1 MKKINVKNLLAGALI
16 LSSIGFAG
24 CEDDTPDYNPLN
36 LYKTYPL
43 NELSDEAKLVRD
55 YVKPDA
61 VIAHRGS
68 TFWAPEETE
77 AAFRW
82 ARNMGADYLEID
94 LQRTSDGVLL
104 ALHDGNLRRTS
115 NIESIFPGKED
126 YPVSVF
132 TLSELR
138 KLDAGAWFNVS
149 VPENARPS
157 FVGQKICTL
166 EEVLKI
172 SEGYRIKRDGAGE
185 PIKLIETREIE
196 DEESTTDPKATKIVT
211 QWFGRYEME
220 IDPQDNGNRPGVYA
234 ETKEPYLFPNME
246 ADLATFLKA
255 EGWKVT
261 DSPKTIATTPGKVGV
276 ANTMGRFILQT
287 FSRQSI
293 VSLEEVLPGVPKCML
308 LWEDESAG
316 YVRPSN
322 SIESLAEF
330 INFSVEYNCHI
341 AGPSIAGKPNKYADL
356 SLPWMCEMY
365 HRAGMIVH
373 AYSFDTEDQLRKY
386 NGDYFYGGV
395 SRFDDANRTIQGDF
409 SYDVNP
415 NMFIDG
421 GFTNLTDLSM
431 KYQGRELVGTAQEV
445 LNSLGY

>member
-1 MKKINVKNLLAGALI
+1 MRKINVRNLLAGALI

-104 ALHDGNLRRTS
+104 ALHDGNLQRTS
-115 NIESIFPGKED
+115 NIESVFPGRDD

-132 TLSELR
+132 SLADLR
-138 KLDAGAWFNVS
+138 KLDAGAWFNLDK
-149 VPENARPS
+149 PENARAS

-172 SEGYRIKRDGAGE
+172 SEGYRILRDVAGE
-185 PIKLIETREIE
+185 PVKDMTRLDAEGMW
-196 DEESTTDPKATKIVT
+196 AGHY
-211 QWFGRYEME
+211 QYE

-246 ADLATFLKA
+246 ADLAKFLTQ
-255 EGWKVT
+255 EGWNVT
-261 DSPKTIATTPGKVGV
+261 NSPKVIATTPGKVDV

-293 VSLEEVLPGVPKCML
+293 VSLEKELPGVPKCML

-341 AGPSIAGKPNKYADL
+341 AGPSIAGKPNKYPEL
-356 SLPWMCEMY
+356 TLPWMCEMY
-365 HRAGMIVH
+365 HRAGMLVH

-386 NGDYFYGGV
+386 NGDYFYAGV
-395 SRFDDANRTIQGDF
+395 SRFDDENRAISGDF
-409 SYDVNP
+409 KYDVNR

-431 KYQGRELVGTAQEV
+431 NYQNRSVDGTAQEV

>member
-1 MKKINVKNLLAGALI
+1 MKNFNVKNLLAGALI

-24 CEDDTPDYNPLN
+24 CEDDTPDYNPYN
-36 LYKTYPL
+36 NYKTYPL
-43 NELSDEAKLVRD
+43 AELSAEAKVVRD

-82 ARNMGADYLEID
+82 ARNMGADYLELD

-104 ALHDGNLRRTS
+104 ALHDGNLQRTS
-115 NIESIFPGKED
+115 NIESIFPGQD
-126 YPVSVF
+126 AYPVSRF
-132 TLSELR
+132 TLKQLR
-138 KLDAGAWFNVS
+138 ELDAGSWFNIDK
-149 VPENARPS
+149 PENARAS
-157 FVGQKICTL
+157 FKGLQICTL
-166 EEVLKI
+166 EDVLLIAEGMKVKRNSLNQPYYKVEDG
-172 SEGYRIKRDGAGE
+172 SETIDLKA
-185 PIKLIETREIE
+185 
-196 DEESTTDPKATKIVT
+196 STGVFVFVVDDK
-211 QWFGRYEME
+211 
-220 IDPQDNGNRPGVYA
+220 DNGNRPGIYA

-246 ADLATFLKA
+246 ADLAVFLS
-255 EGWKVT
+255 EVGWNVT
-261 DSPKTIATTPGKVGV
+261 DSPKVIPTTVGKVDV
-276 ANTMGRFILQT
+276 ANTKGRFILQT
-287 FSRQSI
+287 FSRES
-293 VSLEEVLPGVPKCML
+293 VVKLEKVLPGVPKCML

-322 SIESLAEF
+322 SIESIAEF

-341 AGPSIAGKPNKYADL
+341 AGPSIAGNPNKYPEL
-356 SLPWMCEMY
+356 TEPWMCEMY

-386 NGDYFYGGV
+386 NGDYFYAGV
-395 SRFDDANRTIQGDF
+395 SRFDNPARAISGDF
-409 SYDVNP
+409 QYDVNP

-431 KYQGRELVGTAQEV
+431 KYQKRSVDETAQDVFET
-445 LNSLGY
+445 LGYNL

>member
-1 MKKINVKNLLAGALI
+1 MKNFNVKNLLAGALI

-24 CEDDTPDYNPLN
+24 CEDDTPDYNPYN
-36 LYKTYPL
+36 NYKTYPL
-43 NELSDEAKLVRD
+43 KELSDEAKAVRD
-55 YVKPDA
+55 YVKADA

-94 LQRTSDGVLL
+94 LQRTQDGVLL

-115 NIESIFPGKED
+115 NIESQFPGKED

-132 TLSELR
+132 TLAQLR
-138 KLDAGAWFNVS
+138 QLDAGSWFNID
-149 VPENARPS
+149 VPENARQS
-157 FVGQKICTL
+157 FVGQKISTL

-172 SEGYRIKRDGAGE
+172 SEGMRIKRDIAGE
-185 PIKLIETREIE
+185 PVKDMTRLDSEG
-196 DEESTTDPKATKIVT
+196 DWA
-211 QWFGRYEME
+211 GYYEFE
-220 IDPQDNGNRPGVYA
+220 VDPQDNGNRPGVYA
-234 ETKEPYLFPNME
+234 ETKEPYLFPSME
-246 ADLATFLKA
+246 ADLAVFLS
-255 EGWKVT
+255 EMGWNVT
-261 DSPKTIATTPGKVGV
+261 DSPKVIATTPGKVDV

-293 VSLEEVLPGVPKCML
+293 VSLEKVLPGVPKCML
-308 LWEDESAG
+308 LWEDESAA

-330 INFSVEYNCHI
+330 INFSVDYNCHI
-341 AGPSIAGKPNKYADL
+341 AGPSIAGSPNGYPEL
-356 SLPWMCEMY
+356 TEPWMCEMY
-365 HRAGMIVH
+365 HRAGMIIH

-386 NGDYFYGGV
+386 NGDYFYAGV
-395 SRFDDANRTIQGDF
+395 SRFDDPARTVSGDF
-409 SYDVNP
+409 EYDVNP

-431 KYQGRELVGTAQEV
+431 KYQNREVAGTAQEV
-445 LNSLGY
+445 MDNLGY

>member
-1 MKKINVKNLLAGALI
+1 MKSFNVKNLLAGALI

-24 CEDDTPDYNPLN
+24 CEDDTPDYNPYN

-43 NELSDEAKLVRD
+43 NELSADAKLVRD

-94 LQRTSDGVLL
+94 LQRTKDGVLL
-104 ALHDGNLRRTS
+104 ALHDGNLKRTS
-115 NIESIFPGKED
+115 NIESVFPGRED
-126 YPVSVF
+126 YPVSNF
-132 TLSELR
+132 TLAELR
-138 KLDAGAWFNVS
+138 KLDAGSWFNIDK
-149 VPENARPS
+149 PENARSS
-157 FVGQKICTL
+157 FEGEKISTL

-172 SEGYRIKRDGAGE
+172 AEGYRIKRDGAGE
-185 PIKLIETREIE
+185 PVKLIETREIE
-196 DEESTTDPKATKIVT
+196 DENSTTDPKGTITVT

-220 IDPQDNGNRPGVYA
+220 KDPQDNGNRPGVYA
-234 ETKEPYLFPNME
+234 ETKEPYLFPKME
-246 ADLATFLKA
+246 ADLAIFLSE
-255 EGWKVT
+255 EGWNVT
-261 DSPKTIATTPGKVGV
+261 DSPKTIHTTAGKVGV
-276 ANTMGRFILQT
+276 ANTMGRFILQS

-308 LWEDESAG
+308 LWEDESTG

-356 SLPWMCEMY
+356 TEPWMCEMY

-395 SRFDDANRTIQGDF
+395 SRFDDANRTVQGDF
-409 SYDVNP
+409 NYDVNP

>member
-1 MKKINVKNLLAGALI
+1 MKSLNVRNLLAGALI

-24 CEDDTPDYNPLN
+24 CEDDTPDYNPYN

-43 NELSDEAKLVRD
+43 KELSAEAKVVRD

-94 LQRTSDGVLL
+94 LQRTKDGVLL

-132 TLSELR
+132 TLAELR
-138 KLDAGAWFNVS
+138 QLDAGSWFNIDK
-149 VPENARPS
+149 PENARQS
-157 FVGQKICTL
+157 FVGQKISTL

-172 SEGYRIKRDGAGE
+172 AEGYRIKRDVSGE
-185 PIKLIETREIE
+185 PVKDMTRI
-196 DEESTTDPKATKIVT
+196 DADGLWAG
-211 QWFGRYEME
+211 FYEFE
-220 IDPQDNGNRPGVYA
+220 VDPQDNGNRPGVYA
-234 ETKEPYLFPNME
+234 ETKEPYLFGGME
-246 ADLATFLKA
+246 ADLADFLTDA
-255 EGWKVT
+255 GWNITK
-261 DSPKTIATTPGKVGV
+261 SPKTIATTPGKVAV
-276 ANTMGRFILQT
+276 ANTNGRFILQT
-287 FSRQSI
+287 FSRES
-293 VSLEEVLPGVPKCML
+293 VVKLEKELPGVPKCML
-308 LWEDESAG
+308 LWEDESAA

-341 AGPSIAGKPNKYADL
+341 AGPSIAGKPNGYPEL
-356 SLPWMCEMY
+356 TEPWMCEMY
-365 HRAGMIVH
+365 HRAGMLVH

-386 NGDYFYGGV
+386 NGDYFYAGV
-395 SRFDDANRTIQGDF
+395 SRFDDPARKISGDF
-409 SYDVNP
+409 GYDVNP

-431 KYQGRELVGTAQEV
+431 KYQNREVVGTAQEV
-445 LNSLGY
+445 MDNLGY

>member
-1 MKKINVKNLLAGALI
+1 MKKNNVRNLLAGALI

-43 NELSDEAKLVRD
+43 SELSDEAKVVRD

-104 ALHDGNLRRTS
+104 ALHDGNLQRTS
-115 NIESIFPGKED
+115 NIESVFPGRDD

-132 TLSELR
+132 SLADLR
-138 KLDAGAWFNVS
+138 KLDAGSWFNLDK
-149 VPENARPS
+149 PENARAS

-172 SEGYRIKRDGAGE
+172 SEGYRILRDVAGE
-185 PIKLIETREIE
+185 PVKDMTRLDAEGMW
-196 DEESTTDPKATKIVT
+196 AGHY
-211 QWFGRYEME
+211 QYE

-246 ADLATFLKA
+246 ADLAKFLTQ
-255 EGWKVT
+255 EGWNVT
-261 DSPKTIATTPGKVGV
+261 NSPKVIATTPGKVDV

-293 VSLEEVLPGVPKCML
+293 VSLEKELPGVPKCML

-341 AGPSIAGKPNKYADL
+341 AGPSIAGKPNKYPEL
-356 SLPWMCEMY
+356 TLPWMCEMY
-365 HRAGMIVH
+365 HRAGMLVH

-386 NGDYFYGGV
+386 NGDYFYAGV
-395 SRFDDANRTIQGDF
+395 SRFDDENRAISGDF
-409 SYDVNP
+409 KYDVNR

-431 KYQGRELVGTAQEV
+431 NYQNRSVDGTAQEV

>member
-1 MKKINVKNLLAGALI
+1 MKKNNVRNLLAGALI

-43 NELSDEAKLVRD
+43 SELSDEAKVVRD

-104 ALHDGNLRRTS
+104 ALHDGNLQRTS
-115 NIESIFPGKED
+115 NIESVFPGRDD

-132 TLSELR
+132 SLADLR
-138 KLDAGAWFNVS
+138 KLDAGSWFNLDK
-149 VPENARPS
+149 PENARAS

-172 SEGYRIKRDGAGE
+172 SEGYRIERDGAGE
-185 PIKLIETREIE
+185 PVKDMTRLN
-196 DEESTTDPKATKIVT
+196 DDGSWAGHY
-211 QWFGRYEME
+211 QYEV
-220 IDPQDNGNRPGVYA
+220 DPQDNGNRPGVYA

-246 ADLATFLKA
+246 ADLAKFLTE
-255 EGWKVT
+255 EGWNVT
-261 DSPKTIATTPGKVGV
+261 NSPKTIETFPGKVDV

-293 VSLEEVLPGVPKCML
+293 VSLEKELPGVPKCML
-308 LWEDESAG
+308 LWESESAS

-322 SIESLAEF
+322 SVESLAEF

-341 AGPSIAGKPNKYADL
+341 AGPSIAGKPNKYPEL
-356 SLPWMCEMY
+356 TLPWMCEMY

-386 NGDYFYGGV
+386 NGDYFYAGV
-395 SRFDDANRTIQGDF
+395 SRFDDENRAISGDF
-409 SYDVNP
+409 KYDVNR

-431 KYQGRELVGTAQEV
+431 NYQNRSVDGTAQEV
-445 LNSLGY
+445 LTSLGY

>member
-1 MKKINVKNLLAGALI
+1 MKNFNVRNLLAGALI

-43 NELSDEAKLVRD
+43 NELSADAKLVRD

-104 ALHDGNLRRTS
+104 ALHDGNLQRTS
-115 NIESIFPGKED
+115 NIESVFPGRDD

-132 TLSELR
+132 TLADLR
-138 KLDAGAWFNVS
+138 KLDAGSWFNIDK
-149 VPENARPS
+149 PENARAS

-172 SEGYRIKRDGAGE
+172 SEGFRIERDVNGNPVPDMTRLNEEGTWAGHY
-185 PIKLIETREIE
+185 
-196 DEESTTDPKATKIVT
+196 
-211 QWFGRYEME
+211 QYE

-234 ETKEPYLFPNME
+234 ETKEPYLFPEME
-246 ADLATFLKA
+246 ADLATFLTT
-255 EGWKVT
+255 EGWNIT
-261 DSPKTIATTPGKVGV
+261 DSPKVIATTPGKVGV

-308 LWEDESAG
+308 LWESESAG

-341 AGPSIAGKPNKYADL
+341 AGPSISGKPNNYSDL
-356 SLPWMCEMY
+356 TLPWMCEMY

-395 SRFDDANRTIQGDF
+395 SRFDDANRTVQGDF
-409 SYDVNP
+409 SYDVSSK
-415 NMFIDG
+415 MFIDG

-431 KYQGRELVGTAQEV
+431 KYQGRVVVGTAQEV

>member
-1 MKKINVKNLLAGALI
+1 MKNFNVRNLLAGALI

-43 NELSDEAKLVRD
+43 SELSDAAKEVRD

-104 ALHDGNLRRTS
+104 ALHDDNLKRTS
-115 NIESIFPGKED
+115 NIESVFPGKED

-132 TLSELR
+132 TLAQLR
-138 KLDAGAWFNVS
+138 QLDAGSWFNIDK
-149 VPENARPS
+149 PENARAS
-157 FVGQKICTL
+157 FEGQKISTL
-166 EEVLKI
+166 EEVLNI
-172 SEGYRIKRDGAGE
+172 SEGYRIERDGSGE
-185 PIKLIETREIE
+185 PVKDMTRLN
-196 DEESTTDPKATKIVT
+196 EEGEWAGHYV
-211 QWFGRYEME
+211 YEV
-220 IDPQDNGNRPGVYA
+220 DPQDNGNRPGVYA
-234 ETKEPYLFPNME
+234 ETKAPYLFPNME
-246 ADLATFLKA
+246 ADLATFLTQ
-255 EGWKVT
+255 EGWNVT
-261 DSPKTIATTPGKVGV
+261 KSPKTIATTPGKVDV

-287 FSRQSI
+287 FDRKSI
-293 VSLEEVLPGVPKCML
+293 VALEKELPGVPKCML
-308 LWEDESAG
+308 LWESESAS
-316 YVRPSN
+316 YVRTSN
-322 SIESLAEF
+322 MIESLAEF

-341 AGPSIAGKPNKYADL
+341 AGPSIAGKPNNYSDL
-356 SLPWMCEMY
+356 TLPWMCEMY

-386 NGDYFYGGV
+386 NGDYFYAGV
-395 SRFDDANRTIQGDF
+395 SRFDNADRSVSGDF
-409 SYDVNP
+409 EYDVNP

-431 KYQGRELVGTAQEV
+431 NYQNRSVDGTAQEV
-445 LNSLGY
+445 LTSLGY

>member
-1 MKKINVKNLLAGALI
+1 MKNFNVRNLLAGALI

-43 NELSDEAKLVRD
+43 SELSAEAKLVRD

-115 NIESIFPGKED
+115 NIESIFPGQED

-132 TLSELR
+132 TLAKLR
-138 KLDAGAWFNVS
+138 DLDAGAWFNVA
-149 VPENARPS
+149 VPENARTS

-172 SEGYRIKRDGAGE
+172 SEGYRILRDLAGE
-185 PIKLIETREIE
+185 PVKDMTRLN
-196 DEESTTDPKATKIVT
+196 DEGAWAGHY
-211 QWFGRYEME
+211 QYE

-234 ETKEPYLFPNME
+234 ETKEPYLFPKME
-246 ADLATFLKA
+246 ADLATFLSA
-255 EGWKVT
+255 EGWNIT
-261 DSPKTIATTPGKVGV
+261 DSPKTIATTPGKVDV

-308 LWEDESAG
+308 LWESESAG

-322 SIESLAEF
+322 TVESLAEF
-330 INFSVEYNCHI
+330 INFSVDYNCHI
-341 AGPSIAGKPNKYADL
+341 AGPSISGKPNNYSDL
-356 SLPWMCEMY
+356 TLPWMCEMY

-395 SRFDDANRTIQGDF
+395 SRFDDPSRAVQGDF
-409 SYDVNP
+409 KYDVSSK
-415 NMFIDG
+415 MFIDG

>member
-1 MKKINVKNLLAGALI
+1 MKNFNVRNLLAGALI

-43 NELSDEAKLVRD
+43 KELSAEAKLVRD

-94 LQRTSDGVLL
+94 LQRTKDGVLL

-115 NIESIFPGKED
+115 NIESQFPGKED
-126 YPVSVF
+126 YPVSYF
-132 TLSELR
+132 TLAELR
-138 KLDAGAWFNVS
+138 QLDAGAWFNIA
-149 VPENARPS
+149 VPENARES
-157 FVGQKICTL
+157 FKGEKISTL

-172 SEGYRIKRDGAGE
+172 SEGYRIKRDVNGDPVKDMTRMTDGE
-185 PIKLIETREIE
+185 
-196 DEESTTDPKATKIVT
+196 
-211 QWFGRYEME
+211 WGGYYEFE
-220 IDPQDNGNRPGVYA
+220 VDPQDNGNRPGVYA
-234 ETKEPYLFPNME
+234 ETKEPYLFGGME
-246 ADLATFLKA
+246 DDLAAFLTTA
-255 EGWKVT
+255 GWNIT
-261 DSPKTIATTPGKVGV
+261 TNPKTIATTPGKVDV
-276 ANTMGRFILQT
+276 ANTNGRFILQS
-287 FSRQSI
+287 FSRESI
-293 VSLEEVLPGVPKCML
+293 VKLEKALPGVPKCML
-308 LWEDESAG
+308 LWEDESAS
-316 YVRPSN
+316 YVRISN

-330 INFSVEYNCHI
+330 INFSVDYNCHI
-341 AGPSIAGKPNKYADL
+341 AGPSIAGKPNKYPDL
-356 SLPWMCEMY
+356 TLPWMCEMY

-386 NGDYFYGGV
+386 NGDYYYGGV
-395 SRFDDANRTIQGDF
+395 SRFDDANRTVQGDF
-409 SYDVNP
+409 NYDVNP

-431 KYQGRELVGTAQEV
+431 KYQGRDVVGTAQEV
-445 LNSLGY
+445 LDNLGY

>member
-1 MKKINVKNLLAGALI
+1 MKNSNVRNLLAGALI

-104 ALHDGNLRRTS
+104 ALHDGNLQRTS
-115 NIESIFPGKED
+115 NIESIFPGQDD

-132 TLSELR
+132 SLADLR
-138 KLDAGAWFNVS
+138 KLDAGAWFNIA
-149 VPENARPS
+149 VPENARIS

-172 SEGYRIKRDGAGE
+172 SEGYRILRDVAGE
-185 PIKLIETREIE
+185 PVKDMTRLNDE
-196 DEESTTDPKATKIVT
+196 DEWAGHY
-211 QWFGRYEME
+211 QYE

-246 ADLATFLKA
+246 ADLAKFLTE
-255 EGWKVT
+255 EGWNVT
-261 DSPKTIATTPGKVGV
+261 NSPKAIATTPGKVDV

-293 VSLEEVLPGVPKCML
+293 VSLEKELPGVPKCML
-308 LWEDESAG
+308 LWESESAS

-322 SIESLAEF
+322 TVESLAEF

-341 AGPSIAGKPNKYADL
+341 AGPSIAGKPNKYPEL
-356 SLPWMCEMY
+356 TLPWMCEMY

-373 AYSFDTEDQLRKY
+373 AYSFDTEDHLRKY
-386 NGDYFYGGV
+386 NGDYFYAGV
-395 SRFDDANRTIQGDF
+395 SRFDNENRAISGDF
-409 SYDVNP
+409 NYDVNR

-431 KYQGRELVGTAQEV
+431 NYQNRSVDGTAQEV

>member
-1 MKKINVKNLLAGALI
+1 MKKFNVRNLLAGALI

-43 NELSDEAKLVRD
+43 NELSAEAKIVRD

-115 NIESIFPGKED
+115 NIESIFPGQED

-132 TLSELR
+132 TLTQLR
-138 KLDAGAWFNVS
+138 KLDAGAWFNVA
-149 VPENARPS
+149 VPENARNS

-172 SEGYRIKRDGAGE
+172 SEGYRIKRDVSGE
-185 PIKLIETREIE
+185 PVKDMTRL
-196 DEESTTDPKATKIVT
+196 TDGGEWAG
-211 QWFGRYEME
+211 FYEFE

-234 ETKEPYLFPNME
+234 ETKEPYLFPKME
-246 ADLATFLKA
+246 ADLATFLSE
-255 EGWKVT
+255 EGWNVT
-261 DSPKTIATTPGKVGV
+261 DSPKTIPTTAGKVDV
-276 ANTMGRFILQT
+276 ANTMGRFILQS

-293 VSLEEVLPGVPKCML
+293 VSLEKELPGVPKCML
-308 LWEDESAG
+308 LWEDESAS

-341 AGPSIAGKPNKYADL
+341 AGPSIEGKPNKYPDL
-356 SLPWMCEMY
+356 TEPWMCEMY

-395 SRFDDANRTIQGDF
+395 SRFKDANRSVQGNF
-409 SYDVNP
+409 EYDVNP

>member
-1 MKKINVKNLLAGALI
+1 MKSLNVRNLLAGALI
-16 LSSIGFAG
+16 LTSIGFAG
-24 CEDDTPDYNPLN
+24 CEDDTPDYNPYN

-43 NELSDEAKLVRD
+43 NELSAEAKIVRD

-94 LQRTSDGVLL
+94 LQRTKDGVLL

-132 TLSELR
+132 TLKQLR
-138 KLDAGAWFNVS
+138 QLDAGSWFNIDK
-149 VPENARPS
+149 PENARAS
-157 FVGQKICTL
+157 FVGLQICTL
-166 EEVLKI
+166 KDVLLIAEGMKVKRN
-172 SEGYRIKRDGAGE
+172 SEGKPYYKKADGTETLVLEDSSTGE
-185 PIKLIETREIE
+185 FVFVV
-196 DEESTTDPKATKIVT
+196 DND
-211 QWFGRYEME
+211 
-220 IDPQDNGNRPGVYA
+220 DNGNRPGVYA
-234 ETKEPYLFPNME
+234 ETKEPYLFSGME
-246 ADLATFLKA
+246 ADLAAFLTDA
-255 EGWKVT
+255 GWNIT
-261 DSPKTIATTPGKVGV
+261 DSPKTIATTPGKVAVG
-276 ANTMGRFILQT
+276 NTNGRFILQT
-287 FSRQSI
+287 FSRES
-293 VSLEEVLPGVPKCML
+293 VVKLEKELPGVPKCML
-308 LWEDESAG
+308 LWEDESAA

-341 AGPSIAGKPNKYADL
+341 AGPSIAGKPNGYPEL
-356 SLPWMCEMY
+356 TEPWMCEMY
-365 HRAGMIVH
+365 HRAGMLVH

-386 NGDYFYGGV
+386 NGDYFYAGV
-395 SRFDDANRTIQGDF
+395 SRFDNPARVISGDF
-409 SYDVNP
+409 GYDVNP

-431 KYQGRELVGTAQEV
+431 KYQNREVVGTAQEV
-445 LNSLGY
+445 MNDLGY

>member
-1 MKKINVKNLLAGALI
+1 MKSLNVRNLLAGALI
-16 LSSIGFAG
+16 LTSIGFAG
-24 CEDDTPDYNPLN
+24 CEDDTPDYNPYN

-43 NELSDEAKLVRD
+43 NELSAEAKIVRD

-82 ARNMGADYLEID
+82 ARNMGADYLELD
-94 LQRTSDGVLL
+94 LQRTKDGVLL
-104 ALHDGNLRRTS
+104 ALHDDNLRRTS
-115 NIESIFPGKED
+115 NIESVFPGKED
-126 YPVSVF
+126 YPVSYF
-132 TLSELR
+132 TLAELR
-138 KLDAGAWFNVS
+138 QLDAGSWFNIA
-149 VPENARPS
+149 VPENARES
-157 FVGQKICTL
+157 FNGQKISTL
-166 EEVLKI
+166 EEVLMI
-172 SEGYRIKRDGAGE
+172 SEGYRIKRDVNGDPVKDMARMTDGQWAGY
-185 PIKLIETREIE
+185 
-196 DEESTTDPKATKIVT
+196 
-211 QWFGRYEME
+211 YEFE
-220 IDPQDNGNRPGVYA
+220 VDPQDNGNRPGVYA
-234 ETKEPYLFPNME
+234 ETKEPYLFSGME
-246 ADLATFLKA
+246 ADLAKFLTEK
-255 EGWKVT
+255 GWNIT
-261 DSPKTIATTPGKVGV
+261 TSPKSIATTPGKVAV
-276 ANTMGRFILQT
+276 ANTNGRFILQS
-287 FSRQSI
+287 FSRESI
-293 VSLEEVLPGVPKCML
+293 VKLEKELPGVPKCML
-308 LWEDESAG
+308 LWEDESAA

-356 SLPWMCEMY
+356 TEPWMCEMY

-395 SRFDDANRTIQGDF
+395 SRFDDANRTVQGDF
-409 SYDVNP
+409 NYDVNP

>member
-1 MKKINVKNLLAGALI
+1 MKNFNVRNLLAGALI

-43 NELSDEAKLVRD
+43 KELSAEAKLVRD

-94 LQRTSDGVLL
+94 LQRTKDGVLL

-115 NIESIFPGKED
+115 NIESQFPGKED
-126 YPVSVF
+126 YPVSYF
-132 TLSELR
+132 TLAELR
-138 KLDAGAWFNVS
+138 QLDAGAWFNIA
-149 VPENARPS
+149 VPENARES
-157 FVGQKICTL
+157 FKGEKISTL

-172 SEGYRIKRDGAGE
+172 SEGYRIKRDVNGDPVKDMTRMTDGE
-185 PIKLIETREIE
+185 
-196 DEESTTDPKATKIVT
+196 
-211 QWFGRYEME
+211 WGGYYEFE
-220 IDPQDNGNRPGVYA
+220 VDPQDNGNRPGVYA
-234 ETKEPYLFPNME
+234 ETKEPYLFGGME
-246 ADLATFLKA
+246 DDLAAFLTTA
-255 EGWKVT
+255 GWNIT
-261 DSPKTIATTPGKVGV
+261 TNPKTIATTPGKVDV
-276 ANTMGRFILQT
+276 ANTNGRFILQS
-287 FSRQSI
+287 FSRESI
-293 VSLEEVLPGVPKCML
+293 VKLEKALPGVPKCML
-308 LWEDESAG
+308 LWEDESAS
-316 YVRPSN
+316 YVRISN

-330 INFSVEYNCHI
+330 INFSVDYNCHI
-341 AGPSIAGKPNKYADL
+341 AGPSIAGKPNKYPDL
-356 SLPWMCEMY
+356 TLPWMCEMY

-386 NGDYFYGGV
+386 NGDYYYGGV
-395 SRFDDANRTIQGDF
+395 SRFDDANRTVQGDF
-409 SYDVNP
+409 NYDVNP

-431 KYQGRELVGTAQEV
+431 KYQGREVVGTAQEV
-445 LNSLGY
+445 LDNLGY

>member
-1 MKKINVKNLLAGALI
+1 MKKINVRNLLAGALI

-43 NELSDEAKLVRD
+43 NELSAEAKIVRD

-132 TLSELR
+132 TLTQLR
-138 KLDAGAWFNVS
+138 KLDAGAWFNVA
-149 VPENARPS
+149 VPENARNS
-157 FVGQKICTL
+157 FIGQKICTL

-172 SEGYRIKRDGAGE
+172 SEGYRIKRDVSGE
-185 PIKLIETREIE
+185 PVKDMTRL
-196 DEESTTDPKATKIVT
+196 TDGGEWAG
-211 QWFGRYEME
+211 FYEFE

-234 ETKEPYLFPNME
+234 ETKEPYLFPKME
-246 ADLATFLKA
+246 ADLATFLSE
-255 EGWKVT
+255 EGWNVT
-261 DSPKTIATTPGKVGV
+261 DSPKTIPTTAGKVDV
-276 ANTMGRFILQT
+276 ANTMGRFILQS

-293 VSLEEVLPGVPKCML
+293 VSLEKELPGVPKCML
-308 LWEDESAG
+308 LWEDESAS

-341 AGPSIAGKPNKYADL
+341 AGPSIEGKPNKYPDL
-356 SLPWMCEMY
+356 TEPWMCEMY

-395 SRFDDANRTIQGDF
+395 SRFEDANRSVQGNF
-409 SYDVNP
+409 EYDVNP

>member
-1 MKKINVKNLLAGALI
+1 MKKFNVRNLLAGALI

-43 NELSDEAKLVRD
+43 KELSAEAKLVRD

-104 ALHDGNLRRTS
+104 ALHDGNLQRTS
-115 NIESIFPGKED
+115 NIESVFPGRDD

-132 TLSELR
+132 SLADLR
-138 KLDAGAWFNVS
+138 KLDAGSWFNIDK
-149 VPENARPS
+149 PENARAS
-157 FVGQKICTL
+157 FVGEKICTL

-172 SEGYRIKRDGAGE
+172 SEGYRILRVAGE
-185 PIKLIETREIE
+185 PVKDMTRL
-196 DEESTTDPKATKIVT
+196 DDDGMWAGHY
-211 QWFGRYEME
+211 QYEM
-220 IDPQDNGNRPGVYA
+220 DPQDNGNRPGVYA

-246 ADLATFLKA
+246 ADLAKFLTE
-255 EGWKVT
+255 EGWNVT
-261 DSPKTIATTPGKVGV
+261 NSPKAIATTPGKVDV

-293 VSLEEVLPGVPKCML
+293 VSLEKELPGVPKCML

-322 SIESLAEF
+322 SVESLAEF

-341 AGPSIAGKPNKYADL
+341 AGPSIAGKPNKYPEL
-356 SLPWMCEMY
+356 TLPWMCEMY

-386 NGDYFYGGV
+386 NGDYFYAGV
-395 SRFDDANRTIQGDF
+395 SRFDDENRAISGDF
-409 SYDVNP
+409 KYDVNR

-431 KYQGRELVGTAQEV
+431 NYQNRSVDGTAQEV

>member
-1 MKKINVKNLLAGALI
+1 MKNLNVRNLLAGALI

-36 LYKTYPL
+36 YYKTYPL
-43 NELSDEAKLVRD
+43 NELGADAKIVRD

-82 ARNMGADYLEID
+82 ARNMGADYLEVD
-94 LQRTSDGVLL
+94 LQRTKDGVLL
-104 ALHDGNLRRTS
+104 ALHDDNLRRTS
-115 NIESIFPGKED
+115 NIESQFPGKED
-126 YPVSVF
+126 YPVSYF
-132 TLSELR
+132 TLAELR
-138 KLDAGAWFNVS
+138 LLDAGAWFNIA
-149 VPENARPS
+149 VPENARES
-157 FVGQKICTL
+157 FKGEKISTL

-172 SEGYRIKRDGAGE
+172 SEGFRIKRDVNGD
-185 PIKLIETREIE
+185 PIKDMTRM
-196 DEESTTDPKATKIVT
+196 TDG
-211 QWFGRYEME
+211 QWDGFYEFE
-220 IDPQDNGNRPGVYA
+220 VDPQDNGNRPGVYA
-234 ETKEPYLFPNME
+234 ETKEPYLFSGME
-246 ADLATFLKA
+246 ADLAAFLTA
-255 EGWKVT
+255 EGWNINT
-261 DSPKTIATTPGKVGV
+261 SPKTIATAPGKVDV
-276 ANTMGRFILQT
+276 ANTMGRFILQS

-293 VSLEEVLPGVPKCML
+293 VELEKVLPGVPKCML

-322 SIESLAEF
+322 TIESIAEF

-356 SLPWMCEMY
+356 TLPWMCEMY

-386 NGDYFYGGV
+386 NGDYFYNGV
-395 SRFDDANRTIQGDF
+395 SRFDDANRTVKGEYN
-409 SYDVNP
+409 YDVNP

-431 KYQGRELVGTAQEV
+431 KYQNRVVVGTAQDV
-445 LNSLGY
+445 LNNLGY

>member
-1 MKKINVKNLLAGALI
+1 MKNFNVKNLLAGALI

-43 NELSDEAKLVRD
+43 KELSAEAKLVRD

-104 ALHDGNLRRTS
+104 ALHDGNLQRTS
-115 NIESIFPGKED
+115 NIESVFPGRDD

-132 TLSELR
+132 SLKDLR
-138 KLDAGAWFNVS
+138 QLDAGSWFNIDK
-149 VPENARPS
+149 PENARAS
-157 FVGQKICTL
+157 FVGQQVLTL
-166 EEVLKI
+166 QDVLLIAEGMKVKRN
-172 SEGYRIKRDGAGE
+172 SEDKPYYKKADGTETLVLEDSSTGE
-185 PIKLIETREIE
+185 FVFVVD
-196 DEESTTDPKATKIVT
+196 DE
-211 QWFGRYEME
+211 
-220 IDPQDNGNRPGVYA
+220 DNGNRPGVYA

-246 ADLATFLKA
+246 ADLAAFLTDA
-255 EGWKVT
+255 GWNINST
-261 DSPKTIATTPGKVGV
+261 NTLKTIPTTPGKVDI
-276 ANTMGRFILQT
+276 ANTKGRFILQT
-287 FSRQSI
+287 FSRES
-293 VSLEEVLPGVPKCML
+293 VVKLEKELPGVPKCML

-341 AGPSIAGKPNKYADL
+341 AGPSIAGKPNKYPEL
-356 SLPWMCEMY
+356 TLPWMCEMY

-386 NGDYFYGGV
+386 NGDYFYAGV
-395 SRFDDANRTIQGDF
+395 SRFDNADRTVSGDF
-409 SYDVNP
+409 EYDVNP

-431 KYQGRELVGTAQEV
+431 KYQNRSVDGTAQEV
-445 LNSLGY
+445 LTSLGY

>member
-1 MKKINVKNLLAGALI
+1 MKKFNVRNLLAGALI

-43 NELSDEAKLVRD
+43 NELSAEAKIVRD

-115 NIESIFPGKED
+115 NIESIFPGQED

-132 TLSELR
+132 TLTQLR
-138 KLDAGAWFNVS
+138 KLDAGAWFNVA
-149 VPENARPS
+149 VPENARNS

-172 SEGYRIKRDGAGE
+172 SEGYRIKRDVSGE
-185 PIKLIETREIE
+185 PVKDMTRL
-196 DEESTTDPKATKIVT
+196 TDGGEWAG
-211 QWFGRYEME
+211 FYEFE

-234 ETKEPYLFPNME
+234 ETKEPYLFPKME
-246 ADLATFLKA
+246 ADLATFLSE
-255 EGWKVT
+255 EGWNVT
-261 DSPKTIATTPGKVGV
+261 DSPKTIPTTAGKVDV
-276 ANTMGRFILQT
+276 ANTMGRFILQS

-293 VSLEEVLPGVPKCML
+293 VSLEKELPGVPKCML
-308 LWEDESAG
+308 LWEDESAS

-341 AGPSIAGKPNKYADL
+341 AGPSIEGKPNKYPDL
-356 SLPWMCEMY
+356 TEPWMCEMY

-395 SRFDDANRTIQGDF
+395 SRFEDANRSVQGNF
-409 SYDVNP
+409 EYDVNP